1 MSKDK
6 KGLKPVPYRP
16 NLPELSPMPPA
27 DLGELIMRIAERGRK
42 KTAVFENIVEAPE
55 RIQ

>member
-6 KGLKPVPYRP
+6 KGLKPVPYKP
-16 NLPELSPMPPA
+16 NLPELTMPPA
-27 DLGELIMRIAERGRK
+27 DLGELIVRIAERGRK